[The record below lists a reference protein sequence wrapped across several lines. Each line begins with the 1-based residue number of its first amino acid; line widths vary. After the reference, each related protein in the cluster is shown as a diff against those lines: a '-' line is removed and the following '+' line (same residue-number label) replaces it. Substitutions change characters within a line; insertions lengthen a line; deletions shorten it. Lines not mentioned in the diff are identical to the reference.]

1 MKPFS
6 VHPIVKEGFSIS
18 ARHEGY
24 AIFLKIIGNGDMETP
39 ITLGGYLKKVHTEA
53 LRLRAH
59 HVIIECDELYFLS
72 SACVKCLVTWV
83 DGIMKLEP
91 ADRYKVKLKANAHLP
106 WQRRSFEA
114 LRRFAPSLVHID
126 SDSTQTPSAPQSPA
140 APMAAAKPPSSA
152 SLQQAAKWPASGTVA
167 QSATIS
173 QAPAAPRSA
182 TVPQASTPPKSATMP
197 QLSTVPQT
205 PAARRKV

>member
-6 VHPIVKEGFSIS
+6 VHPIVKEGFSIA
-18 ARHEGY
+18 ARHDGD
-24 AIFLKIIGNGDMETP
+24 AVFVKVSGNGDMETP
-39 ITLGGYLKKVHTEA
+39 VTLGGYLKKVHGEA

-59 HVIIECDELYFLS
+59 SVIVECDELYFMS

-83 DGIMKLEP
+83 DGIMKLDP
-91 ADRYKVKLKANAHLP
+91 AERYQVRFKANAHLP

-126 SDSTQTPSAPQSPA
+126 SGSTQTPSAPQSA
-140 APMAAAKPPSSA
+140 ATPVAAAKVPSSSSLPQAAKALSSA
-152 SLQQAAKWPASGTVA
+152 SLPQAAKWPPSGTMA
-167 QSATIS
+167 ESTTLP
-173 QAPAAPRSA
+173 QAPAA
-182 TVPQASTPPKSATMP
+182 PKSATMP
-197 QLSTVPQT
+197 QGTISQT